1 MATTKV
7 YAPNGAFKG
16 KVGGVAFKGG
26 VAEVDLMANPAAARY
41 FRRRGYGI
49 GKPATAPKAESID
62 ARDYAQPVPFGSP
75 LRDAA
80 VNPRKSDYLPPTNAG
95 EADPHGPE
103 VVSPQIHGEGPKGIK
118 GGPVHVHE
126 VRKQEAEE
134 TALAEEV
141 LVDSETH
148 AEADHATEAPAP
160 KKATT
165 KKSKGK
171 S

>member
-1 MATTKV
+1 MA
-7 YAPNGAFKG
+7 
-16 KVGGVAFKGG
+16 
-26 VAEVDLMANPAAARY
+26 ELDLMANPAAARY

-49 GKPATAPKAESID
+49 GEPASPPDAESID
-62 ARDYAQPVPFGSP
+62 ARDYAEPQPFGST

-80 VNPRKSDYLPPTNAG
+80 VNPRKSDYLPPVNAG

-103 VVSPQIHGEGPKGIK
+103 VVAPEVHGSGPKGIK

-126 VRKQEAEE
+126 VRKQEEAES
-134 TALAEEV
+134 ALAEEV

-148 AEADHATEAPAP
+148 VEADHATETPEP
-160 KKATT
+160 KKTA

>member
-7 YAPNGAFKG
+7 YAPNGAYKG
-16 KVGGVAFKGG
+16 KVAGVSFKGG
-26 VAEVDLMANPAAARY
+26 VAELDLMANPAAARY

-49 GKPATAPKAESID
+49 GSRAEAPQAESID
-62 ARDYAQPVPFGSP
+62 ARDYAEPVPFGST

-103 VVSPQIHGEGPKGIK
+103 VVAPQIHGEGPKGIK

-126 VRKQEAEE
+126 VRKQEEEE

-148 AEADHATEAPAP
+148 AEADHASEAPEP
-160 KKATT
+160 KKA